1 VTPSVAD
8 PGDNNPSNATGH
20 TW

>member
-8 PGDNNPSNATGH
+8 PGDTNVVTSLPIS
-20 TW
+20 